1 MKSNPPLME
10 THEKPE
16 DKTLYLEH
24 PTPFDLL
31 EINTNDKTI
40 PELYRELNSL
50 AREQFV
56 EYCYRSKKN
65 FTYRK
70 FKNTNFYS
78 RYFYLIQHLKG
89 LAYWL
94 YNGRENIPEKLQMI
108 LREEPAY
115 DNPWGT
121 RANFDTLEKKD
132 FFGKM
137 R

>member
-1 MKSNPPLME
+1 ME
-10 THEKPE
+10 AQEKPE

-31 EINTNDKTI
+31 EINTYDKSI
-40 PELYRELNSL
+40 PELYRELNFL

-56 EYCYRSKKN
+56 EHCYRSKMN

-70 FKNTNFYS
+70 FLNTNFHS
-78 RYFYLIQHLKG
+78 RYFYLIQYLKG
-89 LAYWL
+89 LTYWL
-94 YNGRENIPEKLQMI
+94 YNGKENLPKKMLML

-121 RANFDTLEKKD
+121 RANFDILEKKD
-132 FFGKM
+132 FFGK
-137 R
+137 RR

>member
-1 MKSNPPLME
+1 MESNIPHMIA
-10 THEKPE
+10 HEKPE

-24 PTPFDLL
+24 PRPFDLL
-31 EINTNDKTI
+31 EIDTTGKSI
-40 PELYRELNSL
+40 PELYQELNCL
-50 AREQFV
+50 AREHFM

-70 FKNTNFYS
+70 FQNTNFYS
-78 RYFYLIQHLKG
+78 RYFYLQQHLKG

-94 YNGRENIPEKLQMI
+94 YNGKENLPENMFML
-108 LREEPAY
+108 LREEPEY

-121 RANFDTLEKKD
+121 RANFDRLENKD
-132 FFGKM
+132 FFGKG